1 VDGTPERRERVLLL
15 SKGLGRGGAERLLVG
30 AARGYDR
37 ARVDVEV
44 AYLLP
49 WKDAFVDELEV
60 LGVPVFCLGAR
71 GDLDPRWVWRLWRLL
86 RARRYDI
93 VHVQMPVPAV
103 AVRLM
108 RRRGTPKVVYT
119 EHNLWSRYRPL
130 TRWANALTYR
140 RNDAVIAVS
149 DAVAAS
155 IRPPGRSAPAVEVIV
170 HGPDL
175 DAIPTGAAA
184 RAHARAALGLPES
197 ALVVGSVGNFTP
209 KKDHATMLD
218 AVARVSST
226 APVVLALAGIG
237 PLEAELRA
245 HAARRGLGDRVR
257 FLGMRDDVYE
267 LLAGFDVFAMSSRF
281 EGLPIALL
289 EAMSAGVPPV
299 ATAVGGI
306 PEVVRTGQEGL
317 LVPPADATAL
327 ADALQRLL
335 DHPELRRE
343 MGAAARERAAAFDL
357 AGAVRSTEHVYDRVM
372 GRAS

>member
-1 VDGTPERRERVLLL
+1 MDGTRERRERVLLL
-15 SKGLGRGGAERLLVG
+15 TKGLGRGGAERLLVG

-49 WKDAFVDELEV
+49 WKDAFVGDLER

-71 GDLDPRWVWRLWRLL
+71 HDLDPRWVWRLWRLL
-86 RARRYDI
+86 RTRHYDI

-103 AVRLM
+103 AVRMM
-108 RRRGTPKVVYT
+108 RRGGTPKVVYT
-119 EHNLWSRYRPL
+119 EHNLWTRYRPL

-155 IRPPGRSAPAVEVIV
+155 IRPPGGAGPDVEVIV
-170 HGPDL
+170 HGPDV
-175 DAIPTGAAA
+175 DAIPSGSVA
-184 RAHARAALGLPES
+184 RAHARAALGLPEE
-197 ALVVGSVGNFTP
+197 ALVIGSVGNFTP

-218 AVARVSST
+218 AVARVSSP

-237 PLEAELRA
+237 PLEAELRE

-306 PEVVRTGQEGL
+306 PEVIRSDRDGL
-317 LVPPADATAL
+317 LVPPADPAAL
-327 ADALQRLL
+327 ADAMQQLLEDPPRRRL
-335 DHPELRRE
+335 
-343 MGAAARERAAAFDL
+343 MGAAARERAAEFDL
-357 AGAVRSTEHVYDRVM
+357 AGAVRSTEHVYDRVL